1 MLSKCY
7 LHPREEAAGKCDVC
21 KKPVCLKCAKRIE
34 GKLIC
39 RNCQGKKPVSGVDTD
54 ELERQE
60 RLEKERETR
69 RHNR

>member
-1 MLSKCY
+1 MLAKCY

-21 KKPVCLKCAKRIE
+21 KKPVCRKCAKKTE

-39 RNCQGKKPVSGVDTD
+39 RNCQGKKPGSAVDTD

-60 RLEKERETR
+60 RIEKAKEASR
-69 RHNR
+69 RNR